1 MPIPDLPAII
11 QAMTVECAARPFQIC
26 GSCRGTWPTWESFV
40 LDPAV
45 RLLGLQ
51 AVITNPDVNL
61 LVFEH
66 ACGSSISIL
75 ASRLRHLLPE
85 PEPGDPPARLLGTDQ
100 CRGHCLLLEDLEA
113 CDAPCSNA
121 RDRELILLV
130 QRMKK
135 EAQESAEG
143 GQTRL
148 SPRRA
153 DVESTG

>member
-1 MPIPDLPAII
+1 MS
-11 QAMTVECAARPFQIC
+11 VECVTGPFQIC
-26 GSCRGTWPTWESFV
+26 GSCKRAWETWDSFV

-51 AVITNPDVNL
+51 SEVALPDVNL

-66 ACGSSISIL
+66 GCGSSISIL
-75 ASRLRHLLPE
+75 SRRLRHLLPE
-85 PEPGDPPARLLGTDQ
+85 PEPGAPAVRLMGTAE
-100 CRGHCLLLEDLEA
+100 CRGHCRYLNDLEA

-135 EAQESAEG
+135 GPFGRAAGPAE
-143 GQTRL
+143 R
-148 SPRRA
+148 
-153 DVESTG
+153 